1 MSLARMGAG
10 PEETPHFFYR
20 DEDDDDSGTTSRGPD
35 DEGATTIS
43 FKIADAMGSFGSP
56 VTATTASI
64 AASVDG
70 VDDEVNSDEDAE
82 SDLNLYRI
90 SPWAPGSAASSLRDP
105 TPRVH
110 RPTIR
115 AASIVSSSFNAVDAM
130 EDAMDDTPRRLDF
143 VESGD
148 CECEST
154 QVSEG
159 AALLAAVMAE
169 VSTPSQYTGVTD
181 LTHRLGLARPDMIEH
196 TPCSVFQPETSQ
208 SLEVADADASFE
220 SSEGDRSVSYRD
232 ELEAAAA
239 AGERVFT
246 PTLARAMR
254 RVTEAAAGSESPA
267 SASTVSAHTTSSS
280 VMSARVPIL
289 DAWRSERTMS
299 AAFRVWRMSAVL
311 TRQRKERE
319 ELLRLRREAIAGG
332 IQLDGG
338 SPIAYELMSSPAPS
352 SVCSRE
358 TFSFGL
364 DHAPLP
370 FSGAGS
376 PVTASASATTQTPH
390 QGHVNADHPREG
402 ESSADTEDA
411 AECARSATELRK
423 LKETIGSTRAL
434 LLESETLESIRRER
448 EARRVAAFHVRV
460 KRRRRR

>member
-1 MSLARMGAG
+1 MRGGGMDPGAAATFDDGVRDDDVVSLAPSTSTLAGDEHPNARGHRDSPLPRGEDPPSTSISLRSGLSDGGSTRPFRASVSASAQTWRTRPLSLIVESDGTTSEWVLRVDAAASSSRAGPDERGDVVGSTLVFGGFDASRLSVRVGAPKDSVTNDDPVEVRWVSLARMGAG

-70 VDDEVNSDEDAE
+70 VDSDEVNSDEDAE

-143 VESGD
+143 VESGER
-148 CECEST
+148 ECEST

-181 LTHRLGLARPDMIEH
+181 LTHRLGLARPDVIEH
-196 TPCSVFQPETSQ
+196 TTMLGVP
-208 SLEVADADASFE
+208 A
-220 SSEGDRSVSYRD
+220 GD
-232 ELEAAAA
+232 
-239 AGERVFT
+239 
-246 PTLARAMR
+246 
-254 RVTEAAAGSESPA
+254 
-267 SASTVSAHTTSSS
+267 
-280 VMSARVPIL
+280 
-289 DAWRSERTMS
+289 
-299 AAFRVWRMSAVL
+299 
-311 TRQRKERE
+311 
-319 ELLRLRREAIAGG
+319 
-332 IQLDGG
+332 
-338 SPIAYELMSSPAPS
+338 
-352 SVCSRE
+352 
-358 TFSFGL
+358 
-364 DHAPLP
+364 
-370 FSGAGS
+370 
-376 PVTASASATTQTPH
+376 
-390 QGHVNADHPREG
+390 
-402 ESSADTEDA
+402 
-411 AECARSATELRK
+411 
-423 LKETIGSTRAL
+423 
-434 LLESETLESIRRER
+434 ESEFRGGRRGCQLR
-448 EARRVAAFHVRV
+448 IFRG
-460 KRRRRR
+460 